1 MGLDR
6 LLSSD
11 YFRAKKLQE
20 DLIKASMIP
29 YTILRSTQFFEV
41 ISDVV
46 QTGTESEIVISP
58 ALVQPIASED
68 VADTLA
74 DIAIGQPLNR
84 WSRSPVQEENSAST
98 TSLQK
103 F

>member
-1 MGLDR
+1 
-6 LLSSD
+6 
-11 YFRAKKLQE
+11 
-20 DLIKASMIP
+20 MIP

-46 QTGTESEIVISP
+46 QTGTESDIVISP

-68 VADTLA
+68 AADTLA
-74 DIAIGQPLNR
+74 DIAIGQPPNR
-84 WSRSPVQEENSAST
+84 TIAVAGPEKFRLDDLA
-98 TSLQK
+98 QK